1 MAGKPA
7 PSSYE
12 PTCQWNQ
19 GPVTL
24 IYQWKKIKGVM
35 GVKNDPQAKQ
45 QSGRQEMLYLAQV
58 ADAGKADHA

>member
-45 QSGRQEMLYLAQV
+45 REWPPGNAVLSTSC
-58 ADAGKADHA
+58 